1 MGVSRAAL
9 AGAGL
14 LLVAVV
20 AFAFSGARHAH
31 ATRPAPT
38 LPTEVLQ
45 GPRVTV
51 ASLHGKPA
59 LVNFWASW
67 CGPCKR
73 EAPAL
78 ATAQRQLAGGARI
91 VGVDWGDNARN
102 ARAFIRSHG
111 WSYPV
116 VRDASDEVGTRY
128 GIAGLP
134 TTFVLDGRGR
144 IVRKLIGPQS
154 AAQLVQ
160 AVRAV
165 RQ

>member
-14 LLVAVV
+14 LVVAVIAL
-20 AFAFSGARHAH
+20 AFTAGHHAQSIRR
-31 ATRPAPT
+31 APA

-45 GPRVTV
+45 GPRVSV
-51 ASLHGKPA
+51 ASLRGKPT

-78 ATAQRQLAGGARI
+78 ASAQKQLGGNAHI
-91 VGVDWGDNARN
+91 VGVDWGDNAHN
-102 ARAFIRSHG
+102 ARSFIRTHG

-116 VRDASDEVGTRY
+116 VRDASDAVGTRY
-128 GIAGLP
+128 GIEGLP
-134 TTFVLDGRGR
+134 TTFVLDGQGR
-144 IVRKLIGPQS
+144 IVRRLCGPQS
-154 AAQLVQ
+154 AAQLVA
-160 AVRAV
+160 AVRSTS
-165 RQ
+165 